1 MKQKNRKGNYRF
13 FGGSKTVNMFISA
26 AFIHSYFFIIVP
38 VQNNNTHLKV

>member
-1 MKQKNRKGNYRF
+1 MKQKIRKEIIEF
-13 FGGSKTVNMFISA
+13 LGGSKTVNMFISA